1 MKLLLGAALLFCLAL
16 LRQPLLLILAVG
28 TAFVHVVLANS
39 KVEYMVQDIWS
50 ALDKEILL
58 SIPMFLLAG
67 AVMTRGSIAG
77 RLVRIM
83 TSLTA
88 PIPGGLGV
96 ATVMSCALFAAIS
109 GSSIVTMLAV
119 GTMMFPAL
127 IAAGYP
133 RSFSI
138 GLICAGGTLG
148 IIIPPSIPMILFGI
162 MTETSIT
169 KLFIAGVLPGLL
181 LAALLGVYAFW
192 TNRGRRGQAWSARE
206 ILQALREGL
215 PALALPVL
223 LLGGIYSGHF
233 TPTEAAAAALV
244 YALAIE
250 GLVYREVS
258 LKDFYGIVTETA
270 VTLGMLLPLV
280 AFATSLSVVLDY
292 ERVPQALV
300 AWVQTWIHDRSSFLL
315 AANLLL
321 LVAGCLMEVGSAIVI
336 LAPLL
341 MPMAKVYGVD
351 PRPLRHHHDGEPRD
365 RLHHAPG
372 GLEPVRGHGG
382 LQGGL
387 RRGLEGG
394 AALRGGDAAG
404 AVHHQF
410 LACPDPGLAA
420 VRRQVQARCPPHY
433 QVPRH
438 AF

>member
-1 MKLLLGAALLFCLAL
+1 
-16 LRQPLLLILAVG
+16 
-28 TAFVHVVLANS
+28 
-39 KVEYMVQDIWS
+39 
-50 ALDKEILL
+50 
-58 SIPMFLLAG
+58 
-67 AVMTRGSIAG
+67 
-77 RLVRIM
+77 
-83 TSLTA
+83 
-88 PIPGGLGV
+88 
-96 ATVMSCALFAAIS
+96 MSCALFAAIS

-192 TNRGRRGQAWSARE
+192 TNRDRRGQAWSARE

-351 PRPLRHHHDGEPRD
+351 PVHFGIIMTVNLEIGYITPPV
-365 RLHHAPG
+365 
-372 GLEPVRGHGG
+372 GLNLFVAMAAFKAGFVEVSK
-382 LQGGL
+382 
-387 RRGLEGG
+387 
-394 AALRGGDAAG
+394 AALPFVLVMLLGLFIVSSWPALT
-404 AVHHQF
+404 
-410 LACPDPGLAA
+410 LALL
-420 VRRQVQARCPPHY
+420 R
-433 QVPRH
+433 
-438 AF
+438 